1 MANILFKRGLHNDL
15 SKASV
20 IDGAF
25 YLTTDSHRLYA
36 GIGSEL
42 VDLNKYIRT
51 VDYASDLESLT
62 GLQSGDFAYIK
73 EGNILAIY
81 TDDGKGGL
89 AWKQINRNTDTTNAS
104 AAVTVSGTEDD
115 VSLVVSVTDSAG
127 KPVTSNAIKFTGT
140 NGVDVQVDAAN
151 NTITIEGM
159 AYTFSGK
166 STVTSGKVTAY
177 DFNLTPDDTEDAASK
192 VTLVPGDNIVFT
204 DKGNNT
210 LEIKTNIPATLAS
223 ADVTITGEDISMS
236 VTDSSGKSVS
246 DEQKNA
252 IYMTYGNG
260 ATPSRASNQGHMS
273 VYTIDEVNKLF
284 NDLNSLTYKGTVDSL
299 NTLKAKTSVHIG
311 DIYMASAGFSINDAV
326 IDTTVSNDGK
336 CEIGDLFIAISNNTT
351 TPETNGVIAAADVR
365 WTYVPSGND
374 THADTTYSATLDTVN
389 HKLTLNASTGGTI
402 ATWDVDSGSTGK
414 ITLNSVNEETDN
426 TKPPKWKLTLDHAA
440 PTGTHYTDTDTK
452 SGQTSVTS
460 ITSLD
465 VDSTGHVVGYNTR
478 TTTIAGYALSGATV
492 TTSGNKATV
501 VDTLSDT
508 NGGAAGTSTFSLDAS
523 AADNLKITSSGNNI
537 AIALEWGTF
546 N

>member
-36 GIGSEL
+36 GIGSDL

-51 VDYASDLESLT
+51 VDYATDLDSLT
-62 GLQSGDFAYIK
+62 GLQAGDFAYIK

-104 AAVTVSGTEDD
+104 AAAKVSGTEDN
-115 VSLVVSVTDSAG
+115 VSLVMSVTDSAG
-127 KPVTSNAIKFTGT
+127 KTVTTNAVTFVGT
-140 NGVDVQVDAAN
+140 NGVDVQVDATN
-151 NTITIEGM
+151 NKITIEGM

-166 STVTSGKVTAY
+166 ATTTSGKVTAY
-177 DFNLTPDDTEDAASK
+177 DLNLTPDDDEDTATK
-192 VTLVPGDNIVFT
+192 VTLVPGENIVFT

-210 LEIKTNIPATLAS
+210 LEIKAGIPATLAA
-223 ADVTITGEDISMS
+223 ADITVTGEDISMS
-236 VTDSSGKSVS
+236 VTDSSGKSVK

-252 IYMTYGNG
+252 IFMTYGET
-260 ATPSRASNQGHMS
+260 AVRASNQGHMS
-273 VYTIDEVNKLF
+273 VYTIDEVNKKF
-284 NDLNSLTYKGTVDSL
+284 NDLNGLTYKGVVDSL
-299 NTLKAKTSVHIG
+299 NTLKTKTTPKSG
-311 DIYMASAGFSINDAV
+311 DIYMASAAFTFGTDAI
-326 IDTTVSNDGK
+326 IDNTVANDGK
-336 CEIGDLFIAISNNTT
+336 AEIGDLFIATGT
-351 TPETNGVIAAADVR
+351 ETNGVISSGLK
-365 WTYVPSGND
+365 WIYVPSGND
-374 THADTTYSATLDTVN
+374 THTDTTYTATLDTVN
-389 HKLTLNASTGGTI
+389 HKLTLNASTGGTV

-440 PTGTHYTDTDTK
+440 IAANDKHYDDTDTAA
-452 SGQTSVTS
+452 GQDKVVS
-460 ITSLD
+460 ITSID
-465 VDSTGHVVGYNTR
+465 VDSTGHVKGYNTR
-478 TTTIAGYALSGATV
+478 TTSLKGFNLSGATV
-492 TTSGNKATV
+492 TTANNVATV
-501 VDTLSDT
+501 VDTLKDT

-523 AADNLKITSSGNNI
+523 AADNLKITSSGTNI

>member
-1 MANILFKRGLHNDL
+1 MANILFKRGVHNDL

-51 VDYASDLESLT
+51 VQYAADLDKLT
-62 GLQSGDFAYIK
+62 GLQSGDFAYIE

-81 TDDGKGGL
+81 TTDGKGGL
-89 AWKQINRNTDTTNAS
+89 AWKQINRNTDTINAS
-104 AAVTVSGTEDD
+104 AAAAVSGSEDN
-115 VSLVVSVTDSAG
+115 VSLVMSVTDSTG
-127 KPVTSNAIKFTGT
+127 KTVTTNAIKFTGT
-140 NGVDVQVDAAN
+140 NGVDIQVDAAN

-177 DFNLTPDDTEDAASK
+177 DLNLTPDDTEDTASK
-192 VTLVPGDNIVFT
+192 VTLVPGENIVFT

-210 LEIKTNIPATLAS
+210 LEIKAGIPATLAA
-223 ADVTITGEDISMS
+223 ADITVTGEDISMS

-252 IYMTYGNG
+252 IFMTYGNG

-299 NTLKAKTSVHIG
+299 NTLKAKTPVHIG
-311 DIYMASAGFSINDAV
+311 DIYMASAGFSINDTV

-478 TTTIAGYALSGATV
+478 TTTIAGYELSGATV

-501 VDTLSDT
+501 VDTLKNT

>member
-1 MANILFKRGLHNDL
+1 MANILFKRGVHNDL

-51 VDYASDLESLT
+51 VQYAADLDKLT
-62 GLQSGDFAYIK
+62 GLQSGDFAYIE

-81 TDDGKGGL
+81 TTDGKGGL
-89 AWKQINRNTDTTNAS
+89 AWKQINRNTDTINAS
-104 AAVTVSGTEDD
+104 AAAAVSGSEDD
-115 VSLVVSVTDSAG
+115 VSLVMSVTDSTG
-127 KPVTSNAIKFTGT
+127 KTVTTNAIKFTGT

-166 STVTSGKVTAY
+166 ATTTSGKVTAY
-177 DFNLTPDDTEDAASK
+177 DLNLTPDDTEDTASK
-192 VTLVPGDNIVFT
+192 VTLVPGENIVFT

-210 LEIKTNIPATLAS
+210 LEIKAGIPATLAA
-223 ADVTITGEDISMS
+223 ADITVTGEDISMS
-236 VTDSSGKSVS
+236 VTDSSGKSVK

-252 IYMTYGNG
+252 IYMTYGE
-260 ATPSRASNQGHMS
+260 TPVRASNQGHMS
-273 VYTIDEVNKLF
+273 VYTIDEVNKKF
-284 NDLNSLTYKGTVDSL
+284 NDLNGLTYKGVVDSL
-299 NTLKAKTSVHIG
+299 NTLKTKTTPQSG
-311 DIYMASAGFSINDAV
+311 DIYMASAAFTFGTDAIV
-326 IDTTVSNDGK
+326 DNTVANDGK
-336 CEIGDLFIAISNNTT
+336 AEIGDLFIATGT
-351 TPETNGVIAAADVR
+351 EANGVITSNLK
-365 WTYVPSGND
+365 WIYVPSGND
-374 THADTTYSATLDTVN
+374 THTDTTYSATLDTVN

-440 PTGTHYTDTDTK
+440 IAAGDKHYGDTDTK
-452 SGQTSVTS
+452 SGEDKVVS
-460 ITSLD
+460 ITSID
-465 VDSTGHVVGYNTR
+465 VDSTGHVKGYNTR
-478 TTTIAGYALSGATV
+478 TTSLKGFNLSGATV
-492 TTSGNKATV
+492 TTANNKATV
-501 VDTLSDT
+501 VDTLKDT

-523 AADNLKITSSGNNI
+523 AADNLKITSSGTNI